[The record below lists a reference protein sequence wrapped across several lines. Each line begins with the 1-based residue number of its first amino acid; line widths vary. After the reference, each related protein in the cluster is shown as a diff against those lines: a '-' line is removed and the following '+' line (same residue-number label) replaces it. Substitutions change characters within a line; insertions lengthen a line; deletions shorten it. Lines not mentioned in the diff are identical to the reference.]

1 MPGRVLAVAGTPVR
15 RLSKMPIIVNFPD
28 RWRADVPG
36 KKKIDLSK
44 YMPINCMQCG
54 GRKYR
59 ERLRPQ
65 KLHLIEMGKVQ
76 EHLSQK

>member
-36 KKKIDLSK
+36 KKTDISK
-44 YMPINCMQCG
+44 YMPINCTQCCEK
-54 GRKYR
+54 KYR

>member
-36 KKKIDLSK
+36 KKNRHKQI
-44 YMPINCMQCG
+44 YA
-54 GRKYR
+54 Y
-59 ERLRPQ
+59 
-65 KLHLIEMGKVQ
+65 KLHAVLREEVQGAIKTTKVA
-76 EHLSQK
+76 SN